1 MSSEANNLKP
11 FIEAKDRADELADLS
26 KEKSTVISTK
36 VKDLIEMSIKKV
48 REPQNGKR
56 KDGKDGSKDGKDD
69 KSKDGDKIKEGKD
82 GKDGDGTGKESSD
95 KGKEG
100 KEGSDG
106 PGPGGPDKRTKDGE
120 GPGRSQEI
128 IIGKDPAKDPDRL
141 DFESIKRIND
151 LRKAKRDRLLGATDK
166 PIM

>member
-1 MSSEANNLKP
+1 MERMAM
-11 FIEAKDRADELADLS
+11 ELG
-26 KEKSTVISTK
+26 KSQAT
-36 VKDLIEMSIKKV
+36 
-48 REPQNGKR
+48 RGKR
-56 KDGKDGSKDGKDD
+56 GKREVMVQVQEVQTSVL
-69 KSKDGDKIKEGKD
+69 
-82 GKDGDGTGKESSD
+82 
-95 KGKEG
+95 
-100 KEGSDG
+100 
-106 PGPGGPDKRTKDGE
+106 KDGE